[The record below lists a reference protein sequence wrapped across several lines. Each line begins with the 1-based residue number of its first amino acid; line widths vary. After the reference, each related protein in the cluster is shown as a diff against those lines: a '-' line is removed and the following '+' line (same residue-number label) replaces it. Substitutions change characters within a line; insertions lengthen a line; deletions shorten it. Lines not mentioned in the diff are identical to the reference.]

1 MSFLQI
7 IIPGLLAG
15 ISSGLVAWGGIQAT
29 VRTLVK
35 RVAKLEDCHL
45 EMVRALG
52 RLEGREGINAHN

>member
-1 MSFLQI
+1 MSILEV

-15 ISSGLVAWGGIQAT
+15 ISSGLVAWGGIRAT
-29 VRTLVK
+29 VRTLSK
-35 RVAKLEDCHL
+35 RVARLENCHL